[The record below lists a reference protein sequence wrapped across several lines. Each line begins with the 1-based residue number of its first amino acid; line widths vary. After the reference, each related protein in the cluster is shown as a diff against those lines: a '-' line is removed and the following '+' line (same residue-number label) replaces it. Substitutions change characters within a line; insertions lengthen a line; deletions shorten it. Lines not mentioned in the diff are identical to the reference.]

1 MKGSQ
6 VESICERLVEQ
17 YHKQQTMSGQV
28 LLHSRFKALRMSMLR
43 LPMAETTD
51 FKAADL
57 FADLMLTS
65 IQGVFKALLRP
76 HNPDL
81 QPSKETTLDTVS
93 NFLRTKM

>member
-43 LPMAETTD
+43 LPMQEMTD
-51 FKAADL
+51 YKAADL

-65 IQGVFKALLRP
+65 IQGVFK
-76 HNPDL
+76 
-81 QPSKETTLDTVS
+81 
-93 NFLRTKM
+93 